1 MGYSDQVEDANE
13 EPLGRPLVLSSVN
26 RSPSMTSLCASSST
40 SPAVSL
46 KSASADSRTTNATH
60 HHPISALPYL
70 PPNGLTLMDPCMPL
84 GGLRFRTSHSTRMT
98 QLRALA
104 EREVLLEETLK
115 RRARH
120 EALWI
125 RKWPE
130 QGQRRKMAAQD
141 TMYRRWRVVT
151 TPTRR

>member
-1 MGYSDQVEDANE
+1 MKSS
-13 EPLGRPLVLSSVN
+13 LGRPSVLSSVN
-26 RSPSMTSLCASSST
+26 RTPSMTSLYASSST
-40 SPAVSL
+40 SPAVSW
-46 KSASADSRTTNATH
+46 KSAAQTLEPPMRPSH

-70 PPNGLTLMDPCMPL
+70 PPNELTLMDPCMPL
-84 GGLRFRTSHSTRMT
+84 GGLKFRTSHSTRMT